1 MGRLD
6 GRRNGRI
13 KGLASGQCWLVA
25 SAQKG
30 GTAAQVS
37 FRAMLSCLILQSCT
51 APCPSAGYWGTAE
64 APCMQGWFHNVEPPL
79 SRGAFTRLCL
89 PLARGI
95 DRLPAKLRGKL
106 PP

>member
-1 MGRLD
+1 
-6 GRRNGRI
+6 
-13 KGLASGQCWLVA
+13 
-25 SAQKG
+25 
-30 GTAAQVS
+30 
-37 FRAMLSCLILQSCT
+37 
-51 APCPSAGYWGTAE
+51 
-64 APCMQGWFHNVEPPL
+64 MQGWFHNVEPPL